1 MYYIPMEWVKNPDNL
16 DKVYSILNELT
27 NDIKPEDGDYKQ
39 EDAIRDIRAL
49 GEDIIAEKLL
59 NEIWK

>member
-16 DKVYSILNELT
+16 EKVYSILNELA
-27 NDIKPEDGDYKQ
+27 NDIKPEDGAYSQ

-49 GEDIIAEKLL
+49 GEDTIAEKLL